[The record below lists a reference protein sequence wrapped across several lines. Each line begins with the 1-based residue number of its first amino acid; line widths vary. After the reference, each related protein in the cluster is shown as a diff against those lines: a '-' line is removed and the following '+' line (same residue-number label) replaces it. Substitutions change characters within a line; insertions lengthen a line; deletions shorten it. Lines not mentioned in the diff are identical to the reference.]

1 MSALPALPNISTAL
15 ESLKKLELDI
25 KNAPSFKTLDSI
37 SAAASAIQ
45 RTFRP
50 VKDVADR
57 AGEVWTHAEIKLA
70 EELEKLPKA
79 KGGEQFHQYPTGS
92 HLEPVPTLAEM
103 GVDKKRAWRAKQL
116 KAIPAKQRAK
126 YVRDLKEE
134 GKGVTP
140 DAILRKHREHNRD
153 SRRAAYA
160 ARTVS
165 GGTVKDLFA
174 LAESGQR
181 FAVIYADPP
190 WSFETFSDKGKDR
203 SPDYETMSLEA
214 LAALPVESLAAEDCA
229 LLLWVTMPM
238 LPAALELISKWKFRY
253 STVAFVWVKQNADES
268 LFTGQGYWT
277 RSNAE
282 LVLLATIGSPMRLA
296 KDVHQVLLSPVGEHS
311 AKPVE
316 IRERIERLL
325 PGPYLEMFAR
335 AEAEKWISWGNEVC
349 TEKESGL
356 H

>member
-1 MSALPALPNISTAL
+1 MSTLPALPNISTAL
-15 ESLKKLELDI
+15 DSLKKLELDI
-25 KNAPSFKTLDSI
+25 KNAPSFKALDSI

-50 VKDVADR
+50 VKEVADR

-79 KGGEQFHQYPTGS
+79 KGGEQFHQHPTGS
-92 HLEPVPTLAEM
+92 DLEPVPTLSEM

-116 KAIPAKQRAK
+116 RAIPVKQRAK

-134 GKGVTP
+134 GRGVTP

-153 SRRAAYA
+153 QRRTAYA
-160 ARTVS
+160 LRTVS

-174 LAESGQR
+174 LAESGQK

-190 WSFETFSDKGKDR
+190 WRFETFSEKGKGR
-203 SPDYETMSLEA
+203 SPDYKTMSVEA
-214 LAALPVESLAAEDCA
+214 LAALPVEALAAEDCA
-229 LLLWVTMPM
+229 LLLWATMPI
-238 LPAALELISKWKFRY
+238 LPAALDLIRRWNFIYK
-253 STVAFVWVKQNADES
+253 TVAFVWIKQNADES

-282 LVLLATIGSPMRLA
+282 LVLLATRGSPMRLV
-296 KDVHQVLLSPVGEHS
+296 KDVHQVVMAPVGEHS
-311 AKPVE
+311 AKPIEV
-316 IRERIERLL
+316 RRRIERLL

-335 AEAEKWISWGNEVC
+335 SEAEKWTSWGNEI
-349 TEKESGL
+349 
-356 H
+356 